1 MVQGRKARESVAHS
15 DDLEDGKEEGR
26 CHHRGWE
33 LHHASDVGSNLS
45 GGDHPVKRIV
55 ARAASDS
62 VESHEEQ

>member
-1 MVQGRKARESVAHS
+1 
-15 DDLEDGKEEGR
+15 LEDGKEEGR